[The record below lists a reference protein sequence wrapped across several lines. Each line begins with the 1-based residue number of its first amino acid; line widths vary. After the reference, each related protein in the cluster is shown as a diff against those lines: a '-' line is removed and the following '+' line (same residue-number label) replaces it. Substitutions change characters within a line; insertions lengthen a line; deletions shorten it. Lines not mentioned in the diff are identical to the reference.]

1 MVKFCSVKGS
11 IKGSQFD
18 YFFILHYNNSRT
30 NLQGEI
36 SMNEEKKFEIEVL
49 TRLTKI
55 ETMLED
61 FKGVE
66 SKSME
71 AYNLSKSN
79 KQRLDK
85 IEDNN
90 KWLFRTT
97 VGAVITGLIAIVL
110 TFIK

>member
-1 MVKFCSVKGS
+1 
-11 IKGSQFD
+11 
-18 YFFILHYNNSRT
+18 
-30 NLQGEI
+30 
-36 SMNEEKKFEIEVL
+36 MNEEKKFEIEVL

-66 SKSME
+66 SKSTE
-71 AYNLSKSN
+71 AYNLSLSN
-79 KQRLDK
+79 KKRLDE

-97 VGAVITGLIAIVL
+97 IGAIICGLIAIGL
-110 TFIK
+110 AFIK

>member
-1 MVKFCSVKGS
+1 M
-11 IKGSQFD
+11 
-18 YFFILHYNNSRT
+18 
-30 NLQGEI
+30 
-36 SMNEEKKFEIEVL
+36 EEDKKFEIEVL

-66 SKSME
+66 TK
-71 AYNLSKSN
+71 ATNGYNMAMNN
-79 KQRLDK
+79 KMRIDK

-97 VGAVITGLIAIVL
+97 VGAVITGLIAIAL
-110 TFIK
+110 AFIK

>member
-1 MVKFCSVKGS
+1 M
-11 IKGSQFD
+11 
-18 YFFILHYNNSRT
+18 
-30 NLQGEI
+30 E
-36 SMNEEKKFEIEVL
+36 EEKKFEIEVL

-66 SKSME
+66 SKSTE
-71 AYNLSKSN
+71 AYNLSLKN
-79 KQRLDK
+79 KERLDK

-97 VGAVITGLIAIVL
+97 VGAIITGLIAIIL
-110 TFIK
+110 SFLK

>member
-1 MVKFCSVKGS
+1 
-11 IKGSQFD
+11 
-18 YFFILHYNNSRT
+18 
-30 NLQGEI
+30 
-36 SMNEEKKFEIEVL
+36 MNDEKKFEIEVL

-55 ETMLED
+55 ETLLRNFE
-61 FKGVE
+61 GVE
-66 SKSME
+66 KKVDE
-71 AYNLSKSN
+71 AYNLATSN
-79 KQRLDK
+79 KKRLDL

>member
-1 MVKFCSVKGS
+1 
-11 IKGSQFD
+11 
-18 YFFILHYNNSRT
+18 
-30 NLQGEI
+30 
-36 SMNEEKKFEIEVL
+36 MNEEKKFEIDVI

-55 ETMLED
+55 ETLLRNFEGTEEKAD
-61 FKGVE
+61 
-66 SKSME
+66 E
-71 AYNLSKSN
+71 AYNLATSN

-97 VGAVITGLIAIVL
+97 VGAVITGLIAIIL

>member
-1 MVKFCSVKGS
+1 M
-11 IKGSQFD
+11 
-18 YFFILHYNNSRT
+18 
-30 NLQGEI
+30 
-36 SMNEEKKFEIEVL
+36 EEENKKFEIEVL

-55 ETMLED
+55 ETLLEY

-66 SKSME
+66 NKASE
-71 AYNLSKSN
+71 AYNLSQNN

-97 VGAVITGLIAIVL
+97 VGAVITGIIAIIL
-110 TFIK
+110 SFIK

>member
-1 MVKFCSVKGS
+1 MQNEKG
-11 IKGSQFD
+11 
-18 YFFILHYNNSRT
+18 
-30 NLQGEI
+30 
-36 SMNEEKKFEIEVL
+36 FEIEVL
-49 TRLTKI
+49 QRLTKI

-66 SKSME
+66 SKSTE
-71 AYNLSKSN
+71 AYNLSMSN

-97 VGAVITGLIAIVL
+97 IGAVITGLIGIIL
-110 TFIK
+110 NFIK